1 MQNEIEEYK
10 NLATAELED
19 EYRELQIKLLKTIKR
34 WGFRNIMVTRM
45 GDSLAAIDY
54 VLKERN
60 FDGWI
65 DQCFD
70 EQYIL
75 TSSTPLP

>member
-1 MQNEIEEYK
+1 MQFHKEQELNR
-10 NLATAELED
+10 NLSTAELQD
-19 EYRELQIKLLKTIKR
+19 EYRELQVKLLKTIKR
-34 WGFRNIMVTRM
+34 YGFRNIMVTKV

-65 DQCFD
+65 DECF
-70 EQYIL
+70 EATGY
-75 TSSTPLP
+75 